1 MNTRMNRKV
10 LNAKAPSVSSVIH
23 QAGACPTQAPFTTP
37 NMLSPCQ
44 RGMSHPPRKSVAI
57 SIDTVSTCAYSAMK
71 NIENFIE
78 LYSVWY
84 PVTSSLSA
92 SGRSKGSRLVSAKQ
106 EIQKKKNDTESASP
120 YHRCICC
127 CFQTI
132 SVSETLPASNSTD
145 ISESPS
151 AIS

>member
-1 MNTRMNRKV
+1 MKTMMKK
-10 LNAKAPSVSSVIH
+10 NAFSANAASVSRVTH
-23 QAGACPTQAPFTTP
+23 HAGACPSQAPFTSP
-37 NMLSPCQ
+37 NMLSRCQ

-71 NIENFIE
+71 NIENFIDE
-78 LYSVWY
+78 YSVWY

-92 SGRSKGSRLVSAKQ
+92 SGRSKGRRLVSAKQ
-106 EIQKKKNDTESASP
+106 EIQKKKNDTDSATP

-132 SVSETLPASNSTD
+132 SVSDTLPATNSTD
-145 ISESPS
+145 I
-151 AIS
+151 

>member
-1 MNTRMNRKV
+1 MKTRMKKKV
-10 LNAKAPSVSSVIH
+10 FRQNAAKVSTVIH
-23 QAGACPTQAPFTTP
+23 HAGACPTQAPFTSP

-44 RGMSHPPRKSVAI
+44 SGMSHPPRKSVAI

-92 SGRSKGSRLVSAKQ
+92 SGRSKGRRLVSAKQ
-106 EIQKKKNDTESASP
+106 EIQKKKNETESAMP
-120 YHRCICC
+120 YHRCSCC

-132 SVSETLPASNSTD
+132 SVSDTLPATNSTD
-145 ISESPS
+145 ISD
-151 AIS
+151 